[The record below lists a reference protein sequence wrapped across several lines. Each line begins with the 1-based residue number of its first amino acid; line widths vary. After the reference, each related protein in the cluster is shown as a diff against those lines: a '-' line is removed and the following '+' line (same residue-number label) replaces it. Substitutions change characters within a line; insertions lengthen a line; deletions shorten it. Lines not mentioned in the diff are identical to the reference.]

1 MDRSSVFRRW
11 WCGFQ
16 FDEIPFI
23 CTFASVYKAQ
33 SLNGDLCCIF
43 CRWKVMMPAEAA
55 VAFPSS
61 WLSLWHGFYS
71 WFPRL
76 SALSVWQRNAR
87 QSDLLH
93 GSPTCRCWCR
103 TTSCLSYSYLC
114 SAVVDV
120 QLVMGPSASSPY
132 NRSLGMQQ
140 GSILLMWP
148 SQRRCFSL
156 SMADML
162 LMPAHSRTSRVRYF
176 VLPLDA

>member
-61 WLSLWHGFYS
+61 CLSLHQGFYS
-71 WFPRL
+71 RFPRL
-76 SALSVWQRNAR
+76 SVCPVWQQKAR
-87 QSDLLH
+87 RSDLLH
-93 GSPTCRCWCR
+93 GSPTCQCWCR
-103 TTSCLSYSYLC
+103 TISCLSYRCLC
-114 SAVVDV
+114 SSVMDV
-120 QLVMGPSASSPY
+120 QLVVSPLPACHTIGSWECGQGPFFWCGRANEGAS
-132 NRSLGMQQ
+132 
-140 GSILLMWP
+140 
-148 SQRRCFSL
+148 
-156 SMADML
+156 
-162 LMPAHSRTSRVRYF
+162 H
-176 VLPLDA
+176 